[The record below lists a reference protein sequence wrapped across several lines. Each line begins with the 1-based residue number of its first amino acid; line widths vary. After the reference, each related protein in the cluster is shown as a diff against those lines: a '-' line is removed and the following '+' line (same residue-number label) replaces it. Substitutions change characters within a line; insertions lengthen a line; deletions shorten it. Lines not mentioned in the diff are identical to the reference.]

1 MECVNYKI
9 DDVIPLEYA
18 KITLAS
24 SSFYKH
30 VNILNQQLQGEES
43 VKKHTIIAT
52 TLGHLIELQGEK
64 VLRSMKLTSK
74 TVAKIVVHHNFHPVQ
89 LYIVLLYS
97 THKAVILSYHDF
109 KTLHEWEN
117 IADISSEDPQAIG
130 VPHLRLLQLNGE
142 VTTISST
149 ELITLYATEDKLQE
163 EGQKGKSDAVESLA
177 RRLKDGIRYTEKLNS
192 QRRMKENFITQK
204 LATLQSQLQ
213 GLHDLDENNLMA
225 VLTIESS
232 DDIEKRE
239 MKIAAPKPPLSC
251 VTILNVR
258 HKVVH
263 DKWVIGLNIINNA
276 DRLLVCSPQLIL
288 QVTTGASILSYTSL
302 VLKIVQ
308 RRQAKADEAADGSL
322 LESKVT
328 IEKLEPPVLRPKKRA
343 CVLGVCEIPIFNEGS
358 TVNCS
363 GILSYSCKSLKTE
376 TTQLL
381 VPEGESPLQQYQM
394 TFEPIQISAQ
404 ELHSHSITIEV
415 NVVQAGVPFSTVAL
429 IAGSICNS
437 VSFTSLVSPL
447 TEFIPRVS
455 KAYKLVK
462 VYGVSDLYCFYPSE
476 CHPLCHAAFTY
487 HPVDTHNFQLKLFTK

>member
-177 RRLKDGIRYTEKLNS
+177 RRLK
-192 QRRMKENFITQK
+192 
-204 LATLQSQLQ
+204 
-213 GLHDLDENNLMA
+213 NLMA

-462 VYGVSDLYCFYPSE
+462 GRKASIIGGTFSLGS
-476 CHPLCHAAFTY
+476 TS
-487 HPVDTHNFQLKLFTK
+487 